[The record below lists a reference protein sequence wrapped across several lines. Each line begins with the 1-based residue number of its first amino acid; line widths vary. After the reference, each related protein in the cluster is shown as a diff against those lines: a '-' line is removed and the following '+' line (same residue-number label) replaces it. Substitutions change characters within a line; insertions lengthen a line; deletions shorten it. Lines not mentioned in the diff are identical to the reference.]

1 MTETATC
8 KKEGTKTYIC
18 KNCGETKTESIPKT
32 EHQWND
38 GEITKE
44 ATCKEEGSKTY
55 TCSICGD
62 TKTETIPKKDHTWM
76 KEK

>member
-1 MTETATC
+1 MKAIGHSWDSGKVTETATC
-8 KKEGTKTYIC
+8 KKECTKTYIC
-18 KNCGETKTESIPKT
+18 KNCGETKTEYIPKT

-55 TCSICGD
+55 T
-62 TKTETIPKKDHTWM
+62 
-76 KEK
+76 